1 MTHRVPIPGP
11 LNLSLTVSS
20 VTALSSRCYCPPGCS
35 CPREVH
41 EAAFPTPGVPCGRP
55 GSSHRARSLC
65 QTHPLRYR
73 LIKDPEARLSF
84 CIWKS
89 RTRALWGSKNTSGME
104 SLATQMGQ
112 IRGNKI
118 LSCETLLMLIW
129 LRRLSVALTHSPFLA
144 ELLAGTLT
152 TAWVREGHR
161 SLEFP
166 SIPFPPSF

>member
-1 MTHRVPIPGP
+1 MMMTHRVPIPGP

-55 GSSHRARSLC
+55 RSSHRARSLC

-118 LSCETLLMLIW
+118 LSCVPQ
-129 LRRLSVALTHSPFLA
+129 RRTGNPSDAYLA
-144 ELLAGTLT
+144 KAPERGSD
-152 TAWVREGHR
+152 
-161 SLEFP
+161 SL
-166 SIPFPPSF
+166 SIPC